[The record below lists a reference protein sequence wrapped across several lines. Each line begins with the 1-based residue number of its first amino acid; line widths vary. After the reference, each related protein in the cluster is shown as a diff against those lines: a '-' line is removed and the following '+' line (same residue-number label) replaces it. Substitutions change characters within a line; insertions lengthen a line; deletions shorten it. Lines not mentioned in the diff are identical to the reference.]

1 MPKREKS
8 RHTFNYTFCMKKLK
22 RNFEP
27 VTTPPVVRVTVPAS
41 VAYNFEQLTNVTQK
55 ILAQLGCAPCHSGR
69 WILYE
74 IEDRFAVNE
83 NLEVTPIFDGI
94 KINEK
99 VF

>member
-1 MPKREKS
+1 
-8 RHTFNYTFCMKKLK
+8 MKKLK

-27 VTTPPVVRVTVPAS
+27 VTSSPPIVRVTVPAS

-69 WILYE
+69 FILYE
-74 IEDRFAVNE
+74 IEDRFVVNE
-83 NLEVTPIFDGI
+83 NLEVRPIFDDVR
-94 KINEK
+94 INEK